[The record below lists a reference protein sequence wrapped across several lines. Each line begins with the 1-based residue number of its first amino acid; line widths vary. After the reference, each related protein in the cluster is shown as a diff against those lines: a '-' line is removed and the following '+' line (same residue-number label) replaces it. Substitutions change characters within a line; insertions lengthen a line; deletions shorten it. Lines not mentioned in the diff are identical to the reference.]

1 MKDYAI
7 IHDNKALYDIYK
19 EHIKN
24 QNENEKFDKISIFVI
39 LFSIIDY
46 ILSRRDKGI
55 YILDIFEKNKL
66 HEYLISGYIIF
77 LVVLII
83 NIFNGYVNNDSMDI
97 FLSREIAKHIR
108 DDVKK
113 FNP

>member
-1 MKDYAI
+1 MGSNNIKKLYWQTGAVHSKWNILYKNKDINSYYVNQETLKDYAI

-66 HEYLISGYIIF
+66 HEYLI
-77 LVVLII
+77 
-83 NIFNGYVNNDSMDI
+83 
-97 FLSREIAKHIR
+97 
-108 DDVKK
+108 
-113 FNP
+113 